1 MIFNKWNEE
10 VSQIDEGIP
19 SVKLLEQII
28 RFQNI
33 SQK

>member
-1 MIFNKWNEE
+1 MKFNKWNEE

-19 SVKLLEQII
+19 SVKLLEQIV